1 MENCFRLSLC
11 CLDDNLVVLG
21 ISCFLILTIL
31 SFLTT
36 QKRQELLHDGW
47 YFRWGKTFSFKGF
60 KVLGSFFPQ
69 GSSNVN
75 HAQALFPLSNCFSLL
90 QVFFPVAPGA
100 SVFPSASVF
109 IGAPGANVFPRC
121 KYFFPGAS
129 VFPRCNCFPQVQ
141 VPPPPGSS

>member
-21 ISCFLILTIL
+21 IPCFLILTIP

-75 HAQALFPLSNCFSLL
+75 HAQALFPMSNCFSLL
-90 QVFFPVAPGA
+90 QVFFP
-100 SVFPSASVF
+100 SCTWRKCFPKCKCF
-109 IGAPGANVFPRC
+109 HRCTWCKCFPRC

-129 VFPRCNCFPQVQ
+129 FFPKCKCFP
-141 VPPPPGSS
+141 